1 MRKNS
6 ITILVIVLAILLVTP
21 IVMAQEPSPT
31 DTVQNYYAAL
41 GQAAASGDL
50 TALLDLFAD
59 DAAIT
64 VPALSPDPVS
74 GKEAIQTTIGG
85 ILTMLQG
92 FQVAVGD
99 IAVEGDQ
106 VTVAYTVTIAGVEDP
121 IPATDTFVIQG
132 DKIQSLTIDI
142 SAEAMTVMP
151 SPAELPQTGGPA
163 LPLLPGL
170 LVAGGAAFVALSRRL
185 GR

>member
-1 MRKNS
+1 MRKH
-6 ITILVIVLAILLVTP
+6 TTIVLVAILAAALIAPSVL
-21 IVMAQEPSPT
+21 AQEPSPT
-31 DTVQNYYAAL
+31 DTVQSYYTAL
-41 GQAAASGDL
+41 GEAAASGDL

-59 DAAIT
+59 DATIT
-64 VPALSPDPVS
+64 VPALSPDPVG

-92 FQVAVGD
+92 LQIAVGD

-106 VTVAYTVTIAGVEDP
+106 VTVTYTVTVAGMENP

-132 DKIQSLTIDI
+132 GKIQSLTIDI
-142 SAEAMTVMP
+142 SAEAMTAMP

-170 LVAGGAAFVALSRRL
+170 LVAGGAVFVALGRRL